1 MRFKHVPRLTP
12 RARELRK
19 NMTPE
24 ERHLWY
30 DFLRTYPVRF
40 LRQKV
45 VGGYILDFYCASV
58 KLAVEVDGTQH
69 YAPDQIQYDAE
80 RERYLNGWGITVVRV
95 PNSDIRTVF
104 SEVCTK
110 IDQIVQTR
118 MQSINR
124 K

>member
-45 VGGYILDFYCASV
+45 VGGYIFDFYCASV

-69 YAPDQIQYDAE
+69 YTPDQIQYDAE

-95 PNSDIRTVF
+95 PNSDIRTTF

>member
-1 MRFKHVPRLTP
+1 M
-12 RARELRK
+12 
-19 NMTPE
+19 
-24 ERHLWY
+24 
-30 DFLRTYPVRF
+30 
-40 LRQKV
+40 

-69 YAPDQIQYDAE
+69 YTPDQIQYDAE

-95 PNSDIRTVF
+95 PNSDIRTAF

>member
-1 MRFKHVPRLTP
+1 
-12 RARELRK
+12 
-19 NMTPE
+19 MTPE

-45 VGGYILDFYCASV
+45 AGGYILDFYCASV

-69 YAPDQIQYDAE
+69 YTPDQIQYDAE
-80 RERYLNGWGITVVRV
+80 RERYLDGWVITVVRV
-95 PNSDIRTVF
+95 PNSDIRTTF

-110 IDQIVQTR
+110 IGQIVQTR

>member
-95 PNSDIRTVF
+95 PNTDIRTAF

>member
-58 KLAVEVDGTQH
+58 KLTVEVDGTQH
-69 YAPDQIQYDAE
+69 YTPDQIQYDAE

-95 PNSDIRTVF
+95 PNSDIRTTF

>member
-69 YAPDQIQYDAE
+69 YTPDQIQYDAE

-95 PNSDIRTVF
+95 PNSDIRTAF

>member
-40 LRQKV
+40 LIQKV

-69 YAPDQIQYDAE
+69 YTPDQIQYDAE

-95 PNSDIRTVF
+95 PNSDIRTTF

>member
-1 MRFKHVPRLTP
+1 M
-12 RARELRK
+12 
-19 NMTPE
+19 
-24 ERHLWY
+24 
-30 DFLRTYPVRF
+30 
-40 LRQKV
+40 

-58 KLAVEVDGTQH
+58 KLAVEVDGTQQ
-69 YAPDQIQYDAE
+69 YTPDQIQYDAE

>member
-118 MQSINR
+118 MQAINR

>member
-45 VGGYILDFYCASV
+45 VGEYILDFYCASV

-69 YAPDQIQYDAE
+69 YTQTKFSMMQNE
-80 RERYLNGWGITVVRV
+80 K
-95 PNSDIRTVF
+95 DI
-104 SEVCTK
+104 
-110 IDQIVQTR
+110 
-118 MQSINR
+118 
-124 K
+124 

>member
-69 YAPDQIQYDAE
+69 YTPDQIQYDAE

-95 PNSDIRTVF
+95 PNSDIRTTF

>member
-1 MRFKHVPRLTP
+1 
-12 RARELRK
+12 
-19 NMTPE
+19 MTPE

-69 YAPDQIQYDAE
+69 YTPDQIQYDGE

-95 PNSDIRTVF
+95 PNSDIRTTF

>member
-95 PNSDIRTVF
+95 PNSDIRTTF

>member
-69 YAPDQIQYDAE
+69 YTPDQIQYDAE

-95 PNSDIRTVF
+95 PNSDIRTAF
-104 SEVCTK
+104 SEVCAK

>member
-69 YAPDQIQYDAE
+69 YTPDQIQYDAE